1 MTSAKQRQKNINNIA
16 INTIHSWLPQMMTE
30 GVSRRQYVTKLKY
43 PTVISYANIL
53 PFLDAP
59 ILLFCLPFHHQ
70 KSIPI

>member
-1 MTSAKQRQKNINNIA
+1 
-16 INTIHSWLPQMMTE
+16 MMTE